1 MGKVYN
7 IASAF
12 TNLFLQTVHYFE
24 NRRSL
29 SDGILPHFNVKVI
42 LEGQCLE
49 FVPGFL
55 YFNKDIIVA
64 RQLWIPDAGAHKS

>member
-29 SDGILPHFNVKVI
+29 SDGIL
-42 LEGQCLE
+42 LEGQCLD

-64 RQLWIPDAGAHKS
+64 RQLWIPDAGTHKS